1 MIPRSL
7 LGLDHGLQFGTL
19 PVPARADASPGA
31 PAAYGGLY
39 AFGDS
44 LTDVGNDYALSGGV
58 LPTPLIY
65 SDGRFTN
72 GKVWVQDLAKDLGL
86 GTVKASLDGGRD
98 FAYGG
103 AETGAETLHSLTPI
117 DLPSQLAQFLL
128 DDPRPVAD
136 ALYALSIGGN
146 DVIDAISAYANNP
159 NGATTDIQQAV
170 NNEAAFVNDLA
181 LDGAQ
186 NFVILNVP
194 DLGKVPE
201 ELGNASV
208 ATQLSALYD
217 TELESA
223 VQSLTA
229 QDHINITV
237 VDVFS
242 LIDEAVADPAKFGL
256 KNVTTPVWTGN
267 FYNPFSGTLN
277 AYGAAQNKYLFF
289 DHLHPTAAGHA
300 AVADLALADLGK

>member
-7 LGLDHGLQFGTL
+7 LGLDSGPQFGAPPT
-19 PVPARADASPGA
+19 PAQANTA
-31 PAAYGGLY
+31 PSAAYGGLY

-58 LPTPLIY
+58 LPTPFIY

-103 AETGAETLHSLTPI
+103 AETGAETLHDLTPI
-117 DLPSQLAQFLL
+117 DLPSQLAQFLV
-128 DDPRPVAD
+128 DDPHPVAD

-146 DVIDAISAYANNP
+146 DVIDAISAYGNNP

-170 NNEAAFVNDLA
+170 NNEAGFINDLA

-194 DLGKVPE
+194 DLGKTPAE
-201 ELGNASV
+201 RGDAAV

-217 TELESA
+217 SELESA
-223 VQSLTA
+223 VQSLTL
-229 QDHINITV
+229 QDHISITV

-267 FYNPFSGTLN
+267 YYDPFSGTLN

-289 DHLHPTAAGHA
+289 DSLHPTAAGHA
-300 AVADLALADLGK
+300 AVANLALADLGK